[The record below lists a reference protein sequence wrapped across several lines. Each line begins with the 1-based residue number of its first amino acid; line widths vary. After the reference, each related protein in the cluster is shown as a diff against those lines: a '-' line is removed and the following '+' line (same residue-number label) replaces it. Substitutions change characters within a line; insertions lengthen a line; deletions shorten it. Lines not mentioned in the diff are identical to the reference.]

1 MESKKAESKQV
12 LCYSNWDFNEQYL
25 AMNPVFLVDY
35 SLSKSGSAVYFVN
48 GLETNAQLYGELAHA
63 LTPSSEIIIG
73 PSGFVEVE
81 PFWTIKAYD
90 TIIALDGKVIL
101 NGLAISPDSEEFKES
116 NGTVCWLTHNAEEYT
131 LSFGYKQ
138 AGVILPPPIDR
149 KVTLYDDKLWVIDSL
164 YDLVTAADSVPHPYT
179 YPNLG
184 DKIILDQE
192 MIAKSFKSL
201 LTGELQ
207 AKQDT
212 KQVSFF
218 DAALATINNNNINTS
233 YHPTNDPIENYMNL
247 LKLNEN
253 IELENVIKSN
263 RTLVIIHGDSSSSGD
278 YQERV
283 MRLVSGFNTHDNI
296 KAVVVTITGDK
307 FYNGVTFQNP
317 PSDKVID
324 PEKLEATKKQF
335 VQVVEVTDGRI

>member
-1 MESKKAESKQV
+1 M
-12 LCYSNWDFNEQYL
+12 
-25 AMNPVFLVDY
+25 
-35 SLSKSGSAVYFVN
+35 
-48 GLETNAQLYGELAHA
+48 
-63 LTPSSEIIIG
+63 
-73 PSGFVEVE
+73 
-81 PFWTIKAYD
+81 
-90 TIIALDGKVIL
+90 
-101 NGLAISPDSEEFKES
+101 
-116 NGTVCWLTHNAEEYT
+116 
-131 LSFGYKQ
+131 
-138 AGVILPPPIDR
+138 
-149 KVTLYDDKLWVIDSL
+149 WVIDSL

>member
-1 MESKKAESKQV
+1 M
-12 LCYSNWDFNEQYL
+12 
-25 AMNPVFLVDY
+25 M
-35 SLSKSGSAVYFVN
+35 
-48 GLETNAQLYGELAHA
+48 
-63 LTPSSEIIIG
+63 
-73 PSGFVEVE
+73 
-81 PFWTIKAYD
+81 
-90 TIIALDGKVIL
+90 
-101 NGLAISPDSEEFKES
+101 
-116 NGTVCWLTHNAEEYT
+116 
-131 LSFGYKQ
+131 
-138 AGVILPPPIDR
+138 
-149 KVTLYDDKLWVIDSL
+149 
-164 YDLVTAADSVPHPYT
+164 
-179 YPNLG
+179 
-184 DKIILDQE
+184 
-192 MIAKSFKSL
+192 M
-201 LTGELQ
+201 
-207 AKQDT
+207 
-212 KQVSFF
+212 
-218 DAALATINNNNINTS
+218 INNNNINTS

-278 YQERV
+278 YQERG

>member
-1 MESKKAESKQV
+1 M
-12 LCYSNWDFNEQYL
+12 CIRDR
-25 AMNPVFLVDY
+25 
-35 SLSKSGSAVYFVN
+35 
-48 GLETNAQLYGELAHA
+48 LYGELAHA

-184 DKIILDQE
+184 DKIILDQDC
-192 MIAKSFKSL
+192 L
-201 LTGELQ
+201 LY
-207 AKQDT
+207 
-212 KQVSFF
+212 
-218 DAALATINNNNINTS
+218 TS
-233 YHPTNDPIENYMNL
+233 RC
-247 LKLNEN
+247 
-253 IELENVIKSN
+253 V
-263 RTLVIIHGDSSSSGD
+263 
-278 YQERV
+278 
-283 MRLVSGFNTHDNI
+283 
-296 KAVVVTITGDK
+296 
-307 FYNGVTFQNP
+307 
-317 PSDKVID
+317 
-324 PEKLEATKKQF
+324 
-335 VQVVEVTDGRI
+335 